1 MAKSKLIS
9 TSIVD
14 GSLVFTV
21 GEAGT
26 ISIALADLAAEI
38 RDMATVHG
46 LTQKISDAAA
56 MPKDELSGDPKK
68 DAVTK
73 LEAMR
78 EVAERLTSAEPSWNA
93 RAGDGAGP
101 VQGLIYRAF
110 VQWAADMAK
119 AAKKPAPSDEALK
132 ARYEAMERKE
142 KLALRGVPAIAAII
156 ERLKSERPAK
166 AADAVDT
173 DALLGDLGIA

>member
-1 MAKSKLIS
+1 MAKSKLIR
-9 TSIVD
+9 TSYENGV
-14 GSLVFTV
+14 LLFTV

-26 ISIALADLAAEI
+26 IEIVVSDLSDVISETARI
-38 RDMATVHG
+38 HG
-46 LTQKISDAAA
+46 LVQKVSDAAA

-73 LEAMR
+73 LDAMR
-78 EVAERLTSAEPSWNA
+78 EVAERLTSDEPSWNA

-110 VQWAADMAK
+110 VEWAQSMAK
-119 AAKKPAPSDEALK
+119 AAKKTVSDEALK
-132 ARYEAMERKE
+132 ARYDAMERKE
-142 KLALRGVPAIAAII
+142 KLALRNVPAIATII